1 MKTGEAIKIQAAFQL
16 TKDDGIK
23 VNSSYNV
30 LLALKTDWNINGSLK
45 YNEFT
50 EDCEI
55 TKQLKMGDTTF
66 EPGEL
71 PSNFE
76 SVLTIYL
83 EQELGVSFTGVAIK
97 NGLEAF
103 FTQKKYNPVKDFM
116 EACKESWDGKE
127 RINSL
132 FQQYLGAEDTELIQK
147 IALLF
152 FVAAVK
158 KVYEPDF
165 KFDYVLDL
173 VGGQGIGK
181 TSILQKVGGIWYTDS
196 ITDFQNKD
204 NFDLMI
210 RSLIVNDDE
219 MVASKKM
226 GFAELKSFISKTHLR
241 FRKAYARR
249 AQEYAKKFVIARTT
263 NEVAYLRDK
272 TGERRFLPVMVG
284 MQKQE
289 HHPMNMS
296 DDLVKQIWGEAMV
309 LYHDGYPTVFSK
321 DEEAELE
328 KYREQFMY
336 VDEIE
341 IMLDEYLDMPVPQ
354 DWDKMGST
362 QQYSYTQAYI
372 NNTSTKATG
381 QKTKQNKIATRD
393 ILSNVFSSDAKNQKL
408 AKKINYLMTNKSE
421 WEVKAFKANNKTV
434 KGFVRKK

>member
-66 EPGEL
+66 KPGEL

-309 LYHDGYPTVFSK
+309 LYHGGYPTVFSK

-341 IMLDEYLDMPVPQ
+341 SLLDEYLDMPVPQ

-393 ILSNVFSSDAKNQKL
+393 ILSNVFSSDATRGKL
-408 AKKINYLMTNKSE
+408 SKKINYLMTNKKD
-421 WEVKAFKANNKTV
+421 WEAGRFRVNEKNIR
-434 KGFVRKK
+434 GFIRK

>member
-55 TKQLKMGDTTF
+55 TKQLKMGDTMF

-116 EACKESWDGKE
+116 EKCKEGWDGKE

-181 TSILQKVGGIWYTDS
+181 TSILQKIGGIWYTDS

-289 HHPMNMS
+289 YHPMNMS
-296 DDLVKQIWGEAMV
+296 DDVVKQIWGEAMV
-309 LYHDGYPTVFSK
+309 LYHGGYPTVFSK

-341 IMLDEYLDMPVPQ
+341 SLLDEYLDMPVPQ

-372 NNTSTKATG
+372 NNSSIKSTGK
-381 QKTKQNKIATRD
+381 KTKQNKIATRD
-393 ILSNVFSSDAKNQKL
+393 ILSNVFSSDATRGKL
-408 AKKINYLMTNKSE
+408 SKKINYLMTNKKG
-421 WEVKAFKANNKTV
+421 WEAKQFKKNGKPV
-434 KGFVRKK
+434 RGFIRVD

>member
-66 EPGEL
+66 KPGEL

-309 LYHDGYPTVFSK
+309 LYHGGYPTVFSK

-341 IMLDEYLDMPVPQ
+341 SLLDEYLDMPVPQ

-362 QQYSYTQAYI
+362 Q
-372 NNTSTKATG
+372 
-381 QKTKQNKIATRD
+381 
-393 ILSNVFSSDAKNQKL
+393 
-408 AKKINYLMTNKSE
+408 
-421 WEVKAFKANNKTV
+421 
-434 KGFVRKK
+434 